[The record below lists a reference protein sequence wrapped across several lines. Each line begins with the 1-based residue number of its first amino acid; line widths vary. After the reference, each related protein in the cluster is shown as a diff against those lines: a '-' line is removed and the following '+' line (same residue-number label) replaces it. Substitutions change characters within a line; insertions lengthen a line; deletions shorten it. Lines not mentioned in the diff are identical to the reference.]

1 MGRTFAALV
10 AVATVVGVPAY
21 THHSFAAHYF
31 EDRSVSIEGEVSE
44 FEYAS
49 PHAWVYV
56 MAADGSG
63 QVQRYSAEWA
73 NPSRLTRA
81 GITKDTLKPGDH
93 IIVTGSPGRN
103 PEERKVH
110 LKRIERPSDGW
121 KWSGGR
127 QTTSSY
133 PSRPRY

>member
-1 MGRTFAALV
+1 VGRPLLALV
-10 AVATVVGVPAY
+10 AVATVIGVPVY

-31 EDRSVSIEGEVSE
+31 EDRSVSIEGELSE
-44 FEYAS
+44 FEYVS

-56 MAADGSG
+56 MAADESG

-81 GITKDTLKPGDH
+81 GITKDTLKPGDRV
-93 IIVTGSPGRN
+93 IVTGSPGRR

-121 KWSGGR
+121 KWGGQ
-127 QTTSSY
+127 QTSPAYS
-133 PSRPRY
+133 PR